1 MRHAAPRSLPLSF
14 IEEASAPEVAELIVE
29 AYALTERER
38 AVTAL
43 VCQGCSTRQI
53 AGRLFT
59 SEHTRPGPP
68 ESAETPFSRSSH
80 LIWPLS
86 AILSAVP
93 HSIWPVMAVLSV
105 VSHQRGPLL
114 VVRR

>member
-1 MRHAAPRSLPLSF
+1 VRHAVPRSLPLSF

-59 SEHTRPGPP
+59 SEHTVQDHLNRLRHR
-68 ESAETPFSRSSH
+68 SAGRLT
-80 LIWPLS
+80 
-86 AILSAVP
+86 
-93 HSIWPVMAVLSV
+93 
-105 VSHQRGPLL
+105 
-114 VVRR
+114 

>member
-1 MRHAAPRSLPLSF
+1 
-14 IEEASAPEVAELIVE
+14 VE

-59 SEHTRPGPP
+59 SEHTVQDHLKSIFHKVGVG
-68 ESAETPFSRSSH
+68 SRRN
-80 LIWPLS
+80 L
-86 AILSAVP
+86 V
-93 HSIWPVMAVLSV
+93 AVLLTRQYLAAAKAGAPV
-105 VSHQRGPLL
+105 VIAR
-114 VVRR
+114 